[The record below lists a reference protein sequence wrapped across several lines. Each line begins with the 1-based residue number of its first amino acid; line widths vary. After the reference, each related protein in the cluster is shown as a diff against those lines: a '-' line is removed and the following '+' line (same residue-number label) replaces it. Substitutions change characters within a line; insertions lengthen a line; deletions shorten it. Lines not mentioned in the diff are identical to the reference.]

1 MYLVTDIE
9 ADVTNYDGSSDFQC
23 LVEYESSS
31 EANLHIRKI
40 DTLNSKEGWSDNI
53 SVLVNDQYGD
63 SKIISVGSQE
73 NNNEKII
80 PNISLLNHTFQK
92 SNNLLSESWEV
103 SYQPYHIF
111 EHWPRHVGREEFNN
125 IFNSDIV
132 HLPSSMW
139 ALGVKDGGAIVYHT
153 KYNLQHEWNYEIKY
167 TIGFILSGVFR
178 RKKIKDFFCVL
189 SALDGHIEGIYNNG
203 EMRTQE
209 RKVKDDDCIGKQ
221 TYDYIFLKDNQ
232 YPVFYSQKYI
242 LAMSAKVD
250 IPYCIPVVDRY
261 YLQLNRYNK
270 YRGIHRG
277 IPFHLKLPKIVYAA
291 GPRGSKY
298 NFTKRR
304 DITLDQR
311 NYFASDAVDKTNVDT
326 GSIPRET
333 QISYKYILDID
344 GNASTWDATAWK
356 INSGSVIF
364 KTDTSWKQWFYDQF
378 IEWEHFVPIK
388 DDFSDLQEKYYWCES
403 NQEKCKEIVKN
414 CKKLFQTIYNHKNVA
429 AYMDN
434 VVDKLMNLK
443 EESEKEK

>member
-1 MYLVTDIE
+1 
-9 ADVTNYDGSSDFQC
+9 
-23 LVEYESSS
+23 
-31 EANLHIRKI
+31 
-40 DTLNSKEGWSDNI
+40 
-53 SVLVNDQYGD
+53 
-63 SKIISVGSQE
+63 
-73 NNNEKII
+73 
-80 PNISLLNHTFQK
+80 
-92 SNNLLSESWEV
+92 
-103 SYQPYHIF
+103 
-111 EHWPRHVGREEFNN
+111 
-125 IFNSDIV
+125 
-132 HLPSSMW
+132 MW

-209 RKVKDDDCIGKQ
+209 RKVNEDDCIGKQ

-232 YPVFYSQKYI
+232 YPVFYNQKYI

-356 INSGSVIF
+356 LNSGSVIF

-403 NQEKCKEIVKN
+403 NQDKCKEIVKN
-414 CKKLFQTIYNHKNVA
+414 CKKLFQTIYDHKNVA